1 MKLKGLHKTAISH
14 AEQEEE
20 LLRKALQKITEI
32 RNIKSERRIQ
42 VLILFKR
49 KREIWQ
55 LWHVFRHDY
64 LATRSQFA
72 EGLGLKCC

>member
-1 MKLKGLHKTAISH
+1 MKLKGLYKTAISH

-42 VLILFKR
+42 VCNHIRDFIISHADICILGKI
-49 KREIWQ
+49 IWQ
-55 LWHVFRHDY
+55 
-64 LATRSQFA
+64 
-72 EGLGLKCC
+72 

>member
-1 MKLKGLHKTAISH
+1 MKLKGLYKTAISQ

-42 VLILFKR
+42 VCYFFSKHEP
-49 KREIWQ
+49 KNSE
-55 LWHVFRHDY
+55 
-64 LATRSQFA
+64 TRVACF
-72 EGLGLKCC
+72 